1 MITHSNQIR
10 LFWAILEHCAI
21 TEFKMGEIARAIQN
35 DERILRK
42 QWYQN
47 IFRDFSGFPTGSSSP
62 PIHKKISPFFFSLL
76 PFISFLSFVSVETQD
91 LIQVRGDVIE
101 LQVLN
106 GTHWLNLG
114 GNVETF
120 EAVIA
125 VPPETSSQVTLLQA
139 LTKLNQVRKCISTTP
154 EKKVKLLLCCI
165 FHACFFFF
173 ALQTSDPAG
182 NIKALI
188 QFQPK
193 TLSSSYLHILQQFSQ
208 VKTKKS
214 QSPRIGVLN

>member
-1 MITHSNQIR
+1 MVLEYLSWFQRISYRIIITSYPQKNIPVF
-10 LFWAILEHCAI
+10 LFA
-21 TEFKMGEIARAIQN
+21 
-35 DERILRK
+35 
-42 QWYQN
+42 
-47 IFRDFSGFPTGSSSP
+47 
-62 PIHKKISPFFFSLL
+62 SLH
-76 PFISFLSFVSVETQD
+76 FFLSFVSVETQD

-214 QSPRIGVLN
+214 

>member
-1 MITHSNQIR
+1 MISADFLQDHHHLLSP
-10 LFWAILEHCAI
+10 
-21 TEFKMGEIARAIQN
+21 K
-35 DERILRK
+35 
-42 QWYQN
+42 N
-47 IFRDFSGFPTGSSSP
+47 IPV
-62 PIHKKISPFFFSLL
+62 FFASLH
-76 PFISFLSFVSVETQD
+76 FFLSFVSVETQD

-154 EKKVKLLLCCI
+154 EKK
-165 FHACFFFF
+165 
-173 ALQTSDPAG
+173 G
-182 NIKALI
+182 
-188 QFQPK
+188 
-193 TLSSSYLHILQQFSQ
+193 
-208 VKTKKS
+208 
-214 QSPRIGVLN
+214 

>member
-1 MITHSNQIR
+1 MISADFLQDHHHLLSR
-10 LFWAILEHCAI
+10 F
-21 TEFKMGEIARAIQN
+21 
-35 DERILRK
+35 
-42 QWYQN
+42 
-47 IFRDFSGFPTGSSSP
+47 FRFP
-62 PIHKKISPFFFSLL
+62 
-76 PFISFLSFVSVETQD
+76 SFLFFVSVETQD

-139 LTKLNQVRKCISTTP
+139 LTKLNQVRKCTSTR
-154 EKKVKLLLCCI
+154 EKKSYFSAVYFML
-165 FHACFFFF
+165 FFSFFF

-193 TLSSSYLHILQQFSQ
+193 TLSSSYLHILQQFSK
-208 VKTKKS
+208 VKRFYCILPKKA
-214 QSPRIGVLN
+214 QKM

>member
-1 MITHSNQIR
+1 MISADFLQDHHHLLSR
-10 LFWAILEHCAI
+10 F
-21 TEFKMGEIARAIQN
+21 
-35 DERILRK
+35 
-42 QWYQN
+42 
-47 IFRDFSGFPTGSSSP
+47 FRFP
-62 PIHKKISPFFFSLL
+62 
-76 PFISFLSFVSVETQD
+76 SFLFFVSVETQD

-139 LTKLNQVRKCISTTP
+139 LTKLNQVRKCISTR
-154 EKKVKLLLCCI
+154 EKKVTSLLYISCSSS
-165 FHACFFFF
+165 FFF

-193 TLSSSYLHILQQFSQ
+193 TLSSSYLHILQQFSK
-208 VKTKKS
+208 VKRFYCILPKKEKEMV
-214 QSPRIGVLN
+214 I

>member
-1 MITHSNQIR
+1 MISADFLQDHHHLLSR
-10 LFWAILEHCAI
+10 F
-21 TEFKMGEIARAIQN
+21 
-35 DERILRK
+35 
-42 QWYQN
+42 
-47 IFRDFSGFPTGSSSP
+47 FRFP
-62 PIHKKISPFFFSLL
+62 
-76 PFISFLSFVSVETQD
+76 SFLFFVSVETQD

-139 LTKLNQVRKCISTTP
+139 LTKLNQVRKCISTR
-154 EKKVKLLLCCI
+154 EKKVTSLLYISCSSS
-165 FHACFFFF
+165 FF

-193 TLSSSYLHILQQFSQ
+193 TLSSSYLHILQQFSK
-208 VKTKKS
+208 VKRFYCILPKKA
-214 QSPRIGVLN
+214 QKI

>member
-1 MITHSNQIR
+1 MHSNQIR
-10 LFWAILEHCAI
+10 LFMAILEHCAI
-21 TEFKMGEIARAIQN
+21 TDFKMGEITRAIQN

-47 IFRDFSGFPTGSSSP
+47 IFCDFSGFPTGSSSP
-62 PIHKKISPFFFSLL
+62 SFPFFSL
-76 PFISFLSFVSVETQD
+76 PFPSFLFFVSVETQD

-139 LTKLNQVRKCISTTP
+139 LTKLNQVRKCISTR
-154 EKKVKLLLCCI
+154 EKKVTSLLYISCSSSLFLLCR
-165 FHACFFFF
+165 
-173 ALQTSDPAG
+173 LQIQQATS
-182 NIKALI
+182 KL
-188 QFQPK
+188 
-193 TLSSSYLHILQQFSQ
+193 
-208 VKTKKS
+208 
-214 QSPRIGVLN
+214 

>member
-1 MITHSNQIR
+1 MHSNQIR
-10 LFWAILEHCAI
+10 LFLAILEHCAI
-21 TEFKMGEIARAIQN
+21 TEFKMGEITRAIQN

-47 IFRDFSGFPTGSSSP
+47 IFCDFSGFPTGSSSP
-62 PIHKKISPFFFSLL
+62 SFPFFSL
-76 PFISFLSFVSVETQD
+76 PFPSFLFFVSVETQD

-139 LTKLNQVRKCISTTP
+139 LTKLNQVRKCISTR
-154 EKKVKLLLCCI
+154 EKKSYFSAVYFML
-165 FHACFFFF
+165 FFFCF
-173 ALQTSDPAG
+173 AD
-182 NIKALI
+182 
-188 QFQPK
+188 FR
-193 TLSSSYLHILQQFSQ
+193 SSRQHQSFNTVSTKDSFIFLFAHTATIFKGKKILLHSTQKS
-208 VKTKKS
+208 TKM
-214 QSPRIGVLN
+214 

>member
-1 MITHSNQIR
+1 MISADFLQDHHHLLST
-10 LFWAILEHCAI
+10 
-21 TEFKMGEIARAIQN
+21 K
-35 DERILRK
+35 
-42 QWYQN
+42 N
-47 IFRDFSGFPTGSSSP
+47 IPV
-62 PIHKKISPFFFSLL
+62 FFASLH
-76 PFISFLSFVSVETQD
+76 FFLSFVSVETQD

-154 EKKVKLLLCCI
+154 EKKGKVTSLLYISCLLLLFCFADFRSSRQHQSFNTVSTKDSFIFLFAHTATIFTGKKGQGVLTQCLKITQNVAFEFLNLGI
-165 FHACFFFF
+165 FH
-173 ALQTSDPAG
+173 
-182 NIKALI
+182 
-188 QFQPK
+188 QF
-193 TLSSSYLHILQQFSQ
+193 LSY
-208 VKTKKS
+208 
-214 QSPRIGVLN
+214 

>member
-1 MITHSNQIR
+1 MISADFLQDHHHLLQST
-10 LFWAILEHCAI
+10 
-21 TEFKMGEIARAIQN
+21 K
-35 DERILRK
+35 
-42 QWYQN
+42 N
-47 IFRDFSGFPTGSSSP
+47 IPV
-62 PIHKKISPFFFSLL
+62 FFASLH
-76 PFISFLSFVSVETQD
+76 FFLSFVSVETQD

-154 EKKVKLLLCCI
+154 EKKGKVTSLLYISCLLLLFCFADFRSSRQHQSFNTVSTKDSFI
-165 FHACFFFF
+165 FLF
-173 ALQTSDPAG
+173 AHTATIFTG
-182 NIKALI
+182 
-188 QFQPK
+188 
-193 TLSSSYLHILQQFSQ
+193 
-208 VKTKKS
+208 KK
-214 QSPRIGVLN
+214 SPRIQYSKSQIFVQKFNFDKTPTF